1 MARLVRFSIL
11 VSLCA
16 LLTNFAFGDEP
27 AASLAFPQSSL
38 RASDGTGVN
47 RDENPSR
54 IITIDEAKGL
64 INLLP
69 AIKELR
75 AKGMVVKWDVQTGAT
90 MNDNDYY
97 FFWIYNVTAQR
108 QRDIGSISVGNFAV
122 NKHTADMR
130 AWQVSN
136 EVFHGDDGVLV
147 TTTELE
153 QLQEEFRK
161 KHGIDST
168 LIQEYRFAHLA
179 NKIIPRDLAQSALRL
194 PITARSTNTSG
205 VSCWKG
211 SDHPTSWLGRS
222 PVISSSAGYRAYA
235 EVKATAFRAKFQ
247 ETYTGP
253 LCENTSRLFLAGPGD
268 AKFKLVYSQS
278 PDFSDGNSLK
288 LVDWSPDGMHLL
300 MERASWKYESE
311 GDYTDLVLFSLS
323 TGEVTAPDLSKVLEG
338 RFGKD
343 CGSENSAIGFTPEG
357 NVVVLVT
364 PLEDTYYNEGATSCV
379 KQKTLLAL
387 DAKRGLQDIAQVLP
401 GDFKSRRYGQ
411 FPKAQTSRK

>member
-1 MARLVRFSIL
+1 MAGFVRRLIL
-11 VSLCA
+11 GSLCS
-16 LLTNFAFGDEP
+16 LLINLAFGEELAGSLVFALP
-27 AASLAFPQSSL
+27 PTEASHVTDA
-38 RASDGTGVN
+38 N
-47 RDENPSR
+47 RDDDPPP
-54 IITIDEAKGL
+54 TISMSEAGDL

-75 AKGMVVKWDVQTGAT
+75 AKGMDVKWDVQTGAT
-90 MNDNDYY
+90 MNDKDYY

-136 EVFHGDDGVLV
+136 EVFNGGDGVLV

-153 QLQEEFRK
+153 RLQEELRK
-161 KHGIDST
+161 KHGIDSA
-168 LIQEYRFAHLA
+168 LIQEYRSAHLA
-179 NKIIPRDLAQSALRL
+179 NKIIPRELAQSAVRL
-194 PITARSTNTSG
+194 PISARSTNTSEIN
-205 VSCWKG
+205 CWKSG
-211 SDHPTSWLGRS
+211 DHPTSQLGRS
-222 PVISSSAGYRAYA
+222 PIISSSAGYRAYA

-268 AKFKLVYSQS
+268 AKFKLVYLQS

-300 MERASWKYESE
+300 MERTRWPYESE
-311 GDYTDLVLFSLS
+311 GNYTDLVLFSS
-323 TGEVTAPDLSKVLEG
+323 GSEGITVPDLSKILEG

-343 CGSENSAIGFTPEG
+343 CGSENSVIGFTPEG

-387 DAKRGLQDIAQVLP
+387 DAKRALQDIAQVLP
-401 GDFKSRRYGQ
+401 SDFKAQHYGQ
-411 FPKAQTSRK
+411 SPKGQATRK

>member
-1 MARLVRFSIL
+1 MGFPQWRDLMARVVRSLVL
-11 VSLCA
+11 VSLCSF
-16 LLTNFAFGDEP
+16 LTNLAFGQKLAAIGSDESVS
-27 AASLAFPQSSL
+27 A
-38 RASDGTGVN
+38 T
-47 RDENPSR
+47 
-54 IITIDEAKGL
+54 ITCTEAEEL
-64 INLLP
+64 IKLLP
-69 AIKELR
+69 VTRELR
-75 AKGMVVKWDVQTGAT
+75 AKGMDVKWDVQTGAT
-90 MNDNDYY
+90 VNDKDYY
-97 FFWIYNVTAQR
+97 FFWIYNATAQG
-108 QRDIGSISVGNFAV
+108 QRDIGSISVGNYAV
-122 NKHTADMR
+122 NKHTADVR

-153 QLQEEFRK
+153 RLQEELRK

-179 NKIIPRDLAQSALRL
+179 NKIIPRALAQSAVRV
-194 PITARSTNTSG
+194 PITARSTNTSEI
-205 VSCWKG
+205 SCWKG
-211 SDHPTSWLGRS
+211 SDHPTSQLGRS

-323 TGEVTAPDLSKVLEG
+323 SGEVTAPDLSRILEG

-343 CGSENSAIGFTPEG
+343 CGSENSVIGFTPEG

-387 DAKRGLQDIAQVLP
+387 DAKSALQDIAQVLP
-401 GDFKSRRYGQ
+401 SDFKAQHYGQ
-411 FPKAQTSRK
+411 SPKRQAPFSRGIT